1 VSDGA
6 SHPEPPR
13 LHTARLEVR
22 MAGPDDVAAIAAFHR
37 ENAEFL
43 RPWDPRRPAEFAAT
57 GFWEQ
62 RIREAEGEFADRSAL
77 RIFLFPLGN
86 PGEAIGKISFT
97 QIVGEPFT
105 PARSGTRSRRAR
117 RGGASCAKRWESRSR
132 TRSRRSTS
140 TASQANYMPHNR
152 RSGRLLRELGFT
164 VEGYARDYLRID
176 GRWEDHVLTS
186 FTDPNWTER

>member
-97 QIVGEPFT
+97 QIVGEPFH
-105 PARSGTRSRRAR
+105 ACSLGYALAEGAEG
-117 RGGASCAKRWESRSR
+117 RGLMREALGVAIPYALTTLNLHRV
-132 TRSRRSTS
+132 
-140 TASQANYMPHNR
+140 QANYMPHNR